1 MSLISDAGTPL
12 LSDPGRFLIK
22 ECVKK
27 NINIVPIPGVSSI
40 TASMSVS
47 GFDDKFLFYGFLPK
61 TVNQVEKTLKTLS
74 VLKYTQIFFI
84 PALKVNFYLKKFKKF
99 YYNRQIMIAKEIT
112 KMHEIF
118 YREDIN
124 NIKIFKKQIKGELTV
139 IVSETNK
146 NNKFIDEKKIT
157 QIARDYLEKYSLKDT
172 VELLTINENLSK
184 KKIYQLCLKLK
195 NEISN

>member
-1 MSLISDAGTPL
+1 
-12 LSDPGRFLIK
+12 
-22 ECVKK
+22 
-27 NINIVPIPGVSSI
+27 
-40 TASMSVS
+40 
-47 GFDDKFLFYGFLPK
+47 
-61 TVNQVEKTLKTLS
+61 
-74 VLKYTQIFFI
+74 
-84 PALKVNFYLKKFKKF
+84 
-99 YYNRQIMIAKEIT
+99 MIAKEIT

-124 NIKIFKKQIKGELTV
+124 SIKIFKNQIKGELTV